1 MCYNRSIKISKKKQE
16 ENSLNKT
23 KQKIKRK
30 IIVTK
35 VKFHQKRVEK
45 KVLVVPNHPIF
56 LIKTSAQDEN
66 KKNNHAKNK
75 TTDKEKIGSHGKE
88 KTTGSKKYAKNTAKN
103 RPNDQHKS
111 RKSVVVS
118 GDSTTK
124 QLNGWEYQRESS
136 QIVKFMSRHFRE
148 QQLHAWRII

>member
-1 MCYNRSIKISKKKQE
+1 MEKKKQPVQR
-16 ENSLNKT
+16 N
-23 KQKIKRK
+23 R
-30 IIVTK
+30 
-35 VKFHQKRVEK
+35 
-45 KVLVVPNHPIF
+45 P
-56 LIKTSAQDEN
+56 
-66 KKNNHAKNK
+66 
-75 TTDKEKIGSHGKE
+75 
-88 KTTGSKKYAKNTAKN
+88 N